1 MLGEHPTHVTL
12 MDHRC
17 GVAAVSRQPLL
28 QCQDTRTLD
37 GGDQIICLC
46 SLGFAKDIVAASSI
60 FFERGSSLWLGTRPL
75 NTLGERGV
83 LGNTKLRGNQAF
95 KCLQSELKT

>member
-46 SLGFAKDIVAASSI
+46 SLGFAKDIVEA
-60 FFERGSSLWLGTRPL
+60 RPL